1 MKTDEVPHL
10 RPPGTASVMGLPTP
24 PLHMFCPV
32 CPHTRQATG
41 PCTSCSYCLE
51 YCFSRDPTVSSLTSC
66 LYSSQVR
73 PFLATPSR
81 ITSSMH
87 SHHLPRPSLG
97 SNCLLSGKLGACLSS
112 SPSSFSPWHGAIN
125 KDRPLLLTAFRHSKV
140 RSCRIGAQYRSPRVN
155 AASFKRSKG
164 KHTNGIHQHSCSK
177 NCPSKELQTESTG
190 KGGSLPW
197 HRCCDSP
204 AHMQTP
210 ISCPRQP
217 SC

>member
-10 RPPGTASVMGLPTP
+10 RPPGTVSVTGLPTP
-24 PLHMFCPV
+24 PLHTFCPV

-41 PCTSCSYCLE
+41 PCTSCSFCLE
-51 YCFSRDPTVSSLTSC
+51 CCFSRDPTVSSLTSC
-66 LYSSQVR
+66 LYYTQVR

-81 ITSSMH
+81 IT
-87 SHHLPRPSLG
+87 
-97 SNCLLSGKLGACLSS
+97 SGKLGACLSS
-112 SPSSFSPWHGAIN
+112 SPSSFSPWQGAIN
-125 KDRPLLLTAFRHSKV
+125 KDGPLLLTASRHSKV
-140 RSCRIGAQYRSPRVN
+140 MSCRIGVQYRSPRVN
-155 AASFKRSKG
+155 AATFKRSKG

-177 NCPSKELQTESTG
+177 NCPSKELQAESTET
-190 KGGSLPW
+190 GGSLPW

-204 AHMQTP
+204 AQMQTP